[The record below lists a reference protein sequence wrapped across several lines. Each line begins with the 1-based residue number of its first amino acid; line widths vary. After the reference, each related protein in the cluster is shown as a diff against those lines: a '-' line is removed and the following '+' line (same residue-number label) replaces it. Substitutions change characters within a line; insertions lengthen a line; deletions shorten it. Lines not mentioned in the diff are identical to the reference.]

1 MKDLPIGSNLRYLR
15 NNMGLSQDA
24 VATKLQLMGLNI
36 SRETVSQME
45 FGSCNVRVSVLRAL
59 KELYNVDSYDE
70 FFRDI

>member
-45 FGSCNVRVSVLRAL
+45 LGSCNVRVSVLRAL